1 MKKTV
6 LFALLLLSA
15 SSFALAGPE
24 CTVLGNGTSVV
35 LSENR
40 ATSLASVCIMIE
52 GGTRCEGPGERGT
65 YSLLPGLLLS
75 GTASRTKAEISREL
89 SLFGDSFDSYT
100 TAGYWAFEATV
111 PASSLESL
119 LFLLRDILFY
129 PTLSAEELEKE
140 KRTRVQSIR
149 AGRDSPMLLLFD
161 LYHSVF
167 YPDMDTSWKTR
178 ITNIENTTLP
188 RLKSVHGLYFHP
200 GGMVVSIAGAVNAE
214 EALVI
219 TETVFGG
226 LRQMPEPLGGER
238 AVVRD
243 GPLPFYRAVTG
254 GVTQAGIL
262 TGTRLSGFDRSQ
274 EHLLQLAGTV
284 LDRPFGGRLFVEL
297 REKNG
302 LVYSVST
309 GYSLETEPFTWYV
322 VSTSRKRNTKAVR
335 EKTGDILRQ
344 FRRKPPSASELS
356 LAKEQLK
363 TRLRTD
369 ELYPVREARY
379 NAVQL
384 LRGETPRGLDERLR
398 MIDAVTQ
405 KELASF
411 IQNHFPARYTTL
423 VVR

>member
-15 SSFALAGPE
+15 SSFALAGPK
-24 CTVLGNGTSVV
+24 CMVLGNGTSVV

-100 TAGYWAFEATV
+100 AAGYWAFEATV
-111 PASSLESL
+111 PAVYLETLLLLLNDL
-119 LFLLRDILFY
+119 LFF
-129 PTLSAEELEKE
+129 PGFSEGELEKL
-140 KRTRVQSIR
+140 KRTKIQSIR
-149 AGRDSPMLLLFD
+149 AEKDSAMLLLSD
-161 LYHSVF
+161 LYHETF
-167 YPDMDTSWKTR
+167 YPDLHAHREVR
-178 ITNIENTTLP
+178 IANIDNTNLLP
-188 RLKSVHGLYFHP
+188 LQEVHRRYFRP
-200 GGMVVSIAGAVNAE
+200 PCTVISIAGAINME
-214 EALVI
+214 EAMRI
-219 TETVFGG
+219 TEG
-226 LRQMPEPLGGER
+226 PEKPLEKPS
-238 AVVRD
+238 AQED
-243 GPLPFYRAVTG
+243 GPLPSYRAASG

-274 EHLLQLAGTV
+274 EHLLQLAGT
-284 LDRPFGGRLFVEL
+284 LLGSSFGGRLFVEL

-335 EKTGDILRQ
+335 EKTEDILRQ

-363 TRLRTD
+363 TRLRTE
-369 ELYPVREARY
+369 ELYPGQEARY

-398 MIDAVTQ
+398 MIDTVTQ